1 MMTCF
6 SVPGGFLVSPLQGN
20 VLQLAEK
27 ATNFLK
33 KSKTSTVFKNISKPC
48 ERLNDLTLPAKDA
61 KGHAPKKTKP
71 DEKKGGYVGV
81 RNSNCLDDI
90 STTLNRDIDA
100 KLSVEGEE
108 ISSELADESAKGAS
122 GMLGRSKEM
131 ESASGKSRIST
142 SELPKN
148 KLEFMSVMDGKG
160 ADNPEDGDAYLK
172 GKLNSKISKVVKA
185 SEGITDSHK
194 DSRIDIQRENKVVQK
209 YGDTAK
215 VDSEM
220 YYGRKDQTYRTIS
233 CEQDGEKVMQGK
245 EEFFDIQGKQEGSQM
260 NGKSSVEFLKD
271 NQGVQSSKAVKEKK
285 KSSHAGTDQSEKQPK
300 VKYRK
305 EMSGDFLK
313 ESHGG
318 VMSGALENES
328 NLRDSQQKSKPKSME
343 AENVKEVMHGETSR
357 DWLSSRKIDN
367 NSISKEFDN
376 RLIQNASTAIEAI
389 APAPAPVVIEE
400 HWVCCDIC
408 QKWRLLPY
416 GTNPDHLPK
425 KWQCSL
431 LNWLP
436 GMNSCNI
443 SEEETTKALNA
454 LYMVPAPESAVV
466 LDARHDLPAS
476 SVTMAGA
483 QPSNQRSEHNMLS
496 MGTSVRKKYGPKD
509 GIPNQSSLMQVSNSL
524 KKNPQVSMKNSKT
537 AVGLESKSLD
547 FTQEKEKPRPKKHK
561 NLEIHPDGGDLI
573 EKSRK
578 HSKLKS
584 KRVVDQ
590 DDIRASKKVKKE
602 DLHKSADD
610 WHPDLNL
617 DKETVPIASTVPST
631 KQMARSSQKYGDVV
645 SKGHLSTSSKRL
657 KYGDQILSNRENV
670 DFFSSSD
677 IERSGNKP
685 EPSAKKRKVKEW
697 QESQRNV
704 DDHVGS
710 QQLLDSHIVANEAS
724 FVRKVSKEKSSKVA
738 RSEVK
743 GTMEAMDSSLKREMA
758 YAQAS
763 AGAATSS
770 SSKVSG
776 SFKSKVNVQEQRGS
790 PVESVSSSPFRVSN
804 AEKIFDKNSIMKDE
818 AMNVVSCKVGNP
830 KRWSD
835 GELHLKRASHDDL
848 LPSET
853 EKIKV
858 VGGLDINSSYVHETP
873 DKRHAQD
880 FDKTNNNR
888 RTDGMSHQKSGKSS
902 FSRSKDK
909 LRNYKSDVDKGNF
922 EVSGT
927 LKEKV
932 DDVREKDQHD
942 LLQKREHMGN
952 YYGVGRRDNHLNSGT
967 QESLEEYRPSMRSK
981 QHKDF
986 DSRAAFT
993 EAKGGNSDVHEDL
1006 KIKPSFR
1013 DEKLSID
1020 LLSDQN
1026 GQAELPSVTDKLQ
1039 PRANK
1044 QEEQTRFSQMAC
1056 SPVKASRAE
1065 LYSTDVVNSDSSKGA
1080 KQSRKPDIPNGKPGT
1095 LNGVQ
1100 HNSLRQALLNGQD
1113 SSSPLR
1119 KDGHSAAAIVLKEA
1133 RDLKHRANRLKI
1145 EGKEREGRG
1154 LYFEAALKFLH
1165 VASLWEPLSFDSSKQ
1180 GDTAQSMQMYSETA
1194 KLCEFCAHEYERC
1207 KEMAA
1212 AALAYKCVEVAYMKA
1227 AYYKYPGASKDRH
1240 ELQAALQMVTLGES
1254 PSSSASDVDNL
1265 NNQCTA
1271 SKAASAA
1278 KGVNSPQVAGN
1289 HVATRNHHNLI
1300 RLLAYTNDLNCA
1312 FEATRKSQAA
1322 IAAAIASNEKDGADS
1337 IISIREVID
1346 FNFHNVKG
1354 LLQRVRLSLESIT
1367 R

>member
-1 MMTCF
+1 
-6 SVPGGFLVSPLQGN
+6 
-20 VLQLAEK
+20 
-27 ATNFLK
+27 
-33 KSKTSTVFKNISKPC
+33 
-48 ERLNDLTLPAKDA
+48 
-61 KGHAPKKTKP
+61 
-71 DEKKGGYVGV
+71 
-81 RNSNCLDDI
+81 
-90 STTLNRDIDA
+90 
-100 KLSVEGEE
+100 
-108 ISSELADESAKGAS
+108 
-122 GMLGRSKEM
+122 
-131 ESASGKSRIST
+131 
-142 SELPKN
+142 
-148 KLEFMSVMDGKG
+148 
-160 ADNPEDGDAYLK
+160 
-172 GKLNSKISKVVKA
+172 
-185 SEGITDSHK
+185 
-194 DSRIDIQRENKVVQK
+194 
-209 YGDTAK
+209 
-215 VDSEM
+215 
-220 YYGRKDQTYRTIS
+220 
-233 CEQDGEKVMQGK
+233 
-245 EEFFDIQGKQEGSQM
+245 
-260 NGKSSVEFLKD
+260 
-271 NQGVQSSKAVKEKK
+271 
-285 KSSHAGTDQSEKQPK
+285 
-300 VKYRK
+300 
-305 EMSGDFLK
+305 
-313 ESHGG
+313 
-318 VMSGALENES
+318 
-328 NLRDSQQKSKPKSME
+328 
-343 AENVKEVMHGETSR
+343 
-357 DWLSSRKIDN
+357 
-367 NSISKEFDN
+367 
-376 RLIQNASTAIEAI
+376 
-389 APAPAPVVIEE
+389 
-400 HWVCCDIC
+400 
-408 QKWRLLPY
+408 
-416 GTNPDHLPK
+416 
-425 KWQCSL
+425 
-431 LNWLP
+431 
-436 GMNSCNI
+436 MNSCNI

-561 NLEIHPDGGDLI
+561 NLEIHPDGGALSCFSSCILSYTSFNIVVNYLFYLATGDLI

-1133 RDLKHRANRLKI
+1133 RDLKHRANRLK
-1145 EGKEREGRG
+1145 
-1154 LYFEAALKFLH
+1154 
-1165 VASLWEPLSFDSSKQ
+1165 
-1180 GDTAQSMQMYSETA
+1180 
-1194 KLCEFCAHEYERC
+1194 
-1207 KEMAA
+1207 
-1212 AALAYKCVEVAYMKA
+1212 
-1227 AYYKYPGASKDRH
+1227 
-1240 ELQAALQMVTLGES
+1240 
-1254 PSSSASDVDNL
+1254 VDIVF
-1265 NNQCTA
+1265 
-1271 SKAASAA
+1271 S
-1278 KGVNSPQVAGN
+1278 
-1289 HVATRNHHNLI
+1289 
-1300 RLLAYTNDLNCA
+1300 
-1312 FEATRKSQAA
+1312 
-1322 IAAAIASNEKDGADS
+1322 
-1337 IISIREVID
+1337 
-1346 FNFHNVKG
+1346 
-1354 LLQRVRLSLESIT
+1354 
-1367 R
+1367 